1 MEEILLLLDSNS
13 VLCNRFSKLYIL
25 YQKQVDKFFKRN
37 KVCENIIPQ
46 NAGMAELAD
55 ASDLKSDDH
64 SVVWVRVPFPAQS
77 NKIKI
82 FQIWTKKNWRK
93 LSNTA
98 K

>member
-1 MEEILLLLDSNS
+1 
-13 VLCNRFSKLYIL
+13 
-25 YQKQVDKFFKRN
+25 
-37 KVCENIIPQ
+37 
-46 NAGMAELAD
+46 MAELAD

-82 FQIWTKKNWRK
+82 LQIWTKKNWRK

>member
-1 MEEILLLLDSNS
+1 
-13 VLCNRFSKLYIL
+13 
-25 YQKQVDKFFKRN
+25 
-37 KVCENIIPQ
+37 
-46 NAGMAELAD
+46 MAELAD